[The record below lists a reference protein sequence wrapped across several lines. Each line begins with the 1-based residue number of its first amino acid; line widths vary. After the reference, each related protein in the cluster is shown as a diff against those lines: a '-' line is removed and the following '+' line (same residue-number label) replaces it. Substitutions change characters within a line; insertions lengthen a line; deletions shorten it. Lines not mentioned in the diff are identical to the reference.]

1 MRVLGTCYVSATQV
15 PQPYAGSSRIVPD
28 RARSSQIE
36 PDRAR
41 LSQIVPD
48 RAADSANSGT
58 VPLTALMELSDEG
71 GAGGGSGSGSLPNI
85 CPLPAASPDIRP
97 TPAGSPEHCKENPG
111 LEQQLIANVRP
122 VVEALSSSSNM
133 YAAAAAVPVGEAA
146 AAAAELVGEAAAAEL
161 VGEVAA
167 ELHNSSA
174 TLMDEGDWDGWGVDE
189 TRDEGDGDSGGGVET
204 RHVKLRRRQPRLQLV
219 HGGTRLLAMRQDG
232 GPLYPIKRM
241 RADGV
246 VDPEVQADERQC
258 KRISADGT
266 LPPPARMAALA
277 TAGSLQQSGRLP
289 TPPAVGHDPRRSS
302 VPHPNGFQKGDGRSL
317 IVMTEHVRAPASVP
331 LLPSPP
337 FFLCSHSLTHS
348 LTHRARHLLSTAAR
362 RARL

>member
-1 MRVLGTCYVSATQV
+1 VLCECYPGASTVC
-15 PQPYAGSSRIVPD
+15 RIEPD
-28 RARSSQIE
+28 RARSSSIE
-36 PDRAR
+36 PDR

-97 TPAGSPEHCKENPG
+97 LPAGSPEHCKENPG

-146 AAAAELVGEAAAAEL
+146 AAAAELVGEAAAAEP

-174 TLMDEGDWDGWGVDE
+174 TLMDTLMDEGDWDGWGGVE
-189 TRDEGDGDSGGGVET
+189 TQDEGDGDSRGGVET
-204 RHVKLRRRQPRLQLV
+204 RDVKLRRRQPRLQLV
-219 HGGTRLLAMRQDG
+219 HGGTRLLAMRWDG

-348 LTHRARHLLSTAAR
+348 LTHRDRHLLSTAAR